1 MECEFQ
7 IDDIVRLKTGESPQK
22 VLDIRRS
29 TRYEGYELKCAYL
42 SDVHYHARIGDPN
55 GVYARKWRTATDF
68 VRYVQEPLK
77 QLPGEEIIM
86 PDLYQLK
93 KDPNRFGLAMVNSA
107 GQPVRNSQGHMIL
120 EMKGENG
127 KVEAFAEED
136 IELVTPFTVNLH
148 RLTVGDK
155 GGDTQVHVIAE
166 PGQVQKDDVLLEL
179 NSGHLWRVTCID
191 TKCRSAK
198 ENRSKW
204 LKIPTEAIR
213 FGLE

>member
-7 IDDIVRLKTGESPQK
+7 IGDVVRLKTGESPQK

-42 SDVHYHARIGDPN
+42 SDVHYHARIGDPD

-68 VRYVQEPLK
+68 VRYVGEPLK

>member
-7 IDDIVRLKTGESPQK
+7 IGDLVRLKTGESPQQ
-22 VLDIRRS
+22 VLDIRQS
-29 TRYEGYELKCAYL
+29 FTRVEYELKCAYL
-42 SDVHYHARIGDPN
+42 SDIRYQARMGDPD
-55 GVYARKWRTATDF
+55 GVYARKWRRASDY
-68 VRYVQEPLK
+68 VRYVEEPIQQLQE
-77 QLPGEEIIM
+77 ENIV

-127 KVEAFAEED
+127 KVEAFAEDD

-155 GGDTQVHVIAE
+155 GGDTQIHVIAE